1 MKATKP
7 NQIPAL
13 TAEERREA
21 LKKGLQA
28 RQKRAEVREQLSAGK
43 ITLEEV
49 IETEDEMVKRMRVV
63 DLLKAYK
70 GIGERK
76 APRIMEE
83 LGIAQSRRI
92 GGLGW
97 KQKEKLLVFV
107 AKYTNK

>member
-1 MKATKP
+1 MNKTKTNSVP
-7 NQIPAL
+7 TL
-13 TAEERREA
+13 TTEERMAALDKALEA
-21 LKKGLQA
+21 RKKRSSALQELKQ
-28 RQKRAEVREQLSAGK
+28 GK
-43 ITLEEV
+43 ISVE
-49 IETEDEMVKRMRVV
+49 
-63 DLLKAYK
+63 DLLNTQDECLRRIKIYDLLRVYK